1 MARKNII
8 GKFKDEDKL
17 LSALTKLKDNKVNL
31 VDIYGPF
38 ANHALLKQLTRESRL
53 PYMAIIYGIIGALSM
68 FALIYY
74 TAVIDYPIN
83 YGGKPYFS
91 FPPMVVLMFL
101 FTILVTT
108 ILLVFTFH
116 GRSMVFPGKPAKIIN
131 TDVTDDTFYLV
142 VGQNYNP
149 EEIKVW
155 LQETGADEIFEKEL
169 D

>member
-1 MARKNII
+1 
-8 GKFKDEDKL
+8 
-17 LSALTKLKDNKVNL
+17 
-31 VDIYGPF
+31 
-38 ANHALLKQLTRESRL
+38 
-53 PYMAIIYGIIGALSM
+53 
-68 FALIYY
+68 
-74 TAVIDYPIN
+74 
-83 YGGKPYFS
+83 
-91 FPPMVVLMFL
+91 VLMFL

-149 EEIKVW
+149 DEIKVW
-155 LQETGADEIFEKEL
+155 LHDTGADEVFEKEL